1 MAGSFDWLP
10 ANLGESVSQAVDS
23 VQHSAS
29 SLFNGQDDNTSQPRK
44 RQYHA
49 SHASFSTGESVGDC
63 GGGEAALPPGA
74 TVAVGFSPEGTS
86 EPVVLAAIRDATTG
100 RGEHTLLVAGYE
112 FTSLDIARAVVAAKD
127 SGARVA
133 VVVDPTENQKRASK
147 VAYLVDHGVPV
158 REDHRVEMLH
168 DKYLIV
174 DGETLETGSFNYTVA
189 AASDRHAEN
198 AMVLRHVPKLAGCYI
213 GHWKRVWDESSP
225 LNE

>member
-1 MAGSFDWLP
+1 MAGSLDWLP
-10 ANLGESVSQAVDS
+10 GNLGDSVSQAVDH

-29 SLFNGQDDNTSQPRK
+29 SLVDGQDDNGRQPRK

-49 SHASFSTGESVGDC
+49 AHASFSAGEGVGSC
-63 GGGEAALPPGA
+63 GGGETALPPGA

-86 EPVVLAAIRDATTG
+86 EAVVLAAIHEAASG
-100 RGEHTLLVAGYE
+100 GGEHTLLVAGYE
-112 FTSLDIARAVVAAKD
+112 FTSLDIARAVVEAKD

-147 VAYLVDHGVPV
+147 VAYLVQHGVPV

-168 DKYLIV
+168 DKYLVV
-174 DGETLETGSFNYTVA
+174 DGETLETGSLNYTVA

-198 AMVLRHVPKLAGCYI
+198 ALVLRHVPKLAGCYI
-213 GHWKRVWDESSP
+213 GHWKRIWDESSP
-225 LNE
+225 TNE